1 MKIIK
6 VKLTEK
12 EEKIINSVIVFF
24 QGLKDCDSKEK
35 RDEYL
40 LNNAFMSRM
49 TLTFGKTEPKDTYM
63 IFSSALIQ
71 NIIPYLVAEK
81 NDSIDEIAKNFD
93 EKTDAMLEDMLK
105 DALEENE

>member
-24 QGLKDCDSKEK
+24 QGLKNCDSKEK

-63 IFSSALIQ
+63 IFFIGINSKYYSLF
-71 NIIPYLVAEK
+71 
-81 NDSIDEIAKNFD
+81 SR
-93 EKTDAMLEDMLK
+93 
-105 DALEENE
+105 